1 MRKTKGEK
9 LANNMKKRY
18 LHATF
23 HDQTTDIKRTT
34 SDALVIKGD
43 GWSNFRRAT
52 ATDRPREQIAKSL
65 HQPSLPES

>member
-23 HDQTTDIKRTT
+23 HNQTTDIKWMT
-34 SDALVIKGD
+34 SDALVIKGV

-52 ATDRPREQIAKSL
+52 ATDRLREQIAKGR
-65 HQPSLPES
+65 HRPSLPEN